1 MLYKINTF
9 DLKENGQTEVWGKLY
24 NTPWDRLRE
33 KVDLAFPTTTEW
45 KGKIQYFHTMKYY

>member
-45 KGKIQYFHTMKYY
+45 